1 MSVRDLIWTSL
12 PFLLQGTLTTLRVWA
27 MSVLFSL
34 ALGLL
39 VALARRSSNRVVVG
53 VAQLYLSAFRGTPLL
68 IQLMILYYGLTSFGI
83 LMTPLQAAVLGLTLH
98 FGAYISETFRSA
110 IGAVEHGQWEA
121 SLALGLSRR
130 QAFRHVIMPQAF
142 RIALPPL
149 GNSMVDLVK
158 STSITSVI
166 QVSELTRRADE
177 ISAGALVVMP
187 ILLVAALIY
196 WVLTEVLSWILRL
209 VERRLALPGM

>member
-12 PFLLQGTLTTLRVWA
+12 PFLLQGTLMTIKVWA
-27 MSVLFSL
+27 FSVLCSL
-34 ALGLL
+34 TLGLL
-39 VALARRSSNRVVVG
+39 VALARRSRNRVVVG
-53 VAQLYLSAFRGTPLL
+53 VAQIYLSAFRGTPLL

-98 FGAYISETFRSA
+98 FGAYISETFRAA

-196 WVLTEVLSWILRL
+196 WALTEVLSWILRL
-209 VERRLALPGM
+209 VERRLALPGL